1 MGAGLNPLPG
11 VHLLRVSSQ
20 GGEQK
25 SEGLS
30 QVWLHLHDLM
40 TTHMLAFQHMN
51 HWGGDPNLHAP
62 PPRAMGC
69 DSSIGFYQH
78 SPWQKIGISRSQFC

>member
-51 HWGGDPNLHAP
+51 HWGGGTPTYTP
-62 PPRAMGC
+62 PLPGQWAVILLLA
-69 DSSIGFYQH
+69 SISTLLGR
-78 SPWQKIGISRSQFC
+78 K